1 MDLND
6 TAEFLNDLQP
16 RRNRK
21 KAPELPSPIKLV
33 CWRLNFKRLVE
44 KSGGL
49 FHDVALCIEGV
60 RTDNGNHWTTSEIYE
75 LIDSR
80 LVKTKSTVYE
90 LVGKMEKTLSLQR
103 GFPHELIDKF
113 ANGFPDDWYVEL
125 RKFIDFGRRELQN
138 HQNSQQ
144 PVVQF
149 QASDSNESTRKR
161 SQNFEDSAPPE
172 KQRLSQRFQDDD
184 DQSFDFAWP
193 SDFDL
198 PERLSEVDEEPQT
211 SGMELTNRNSLQVDS
226 REHTSIPDP
235 FETPRRL
242 TRSSARLQ
250 TSQRTSAP
258 VTPPNR
264 QKRGRRSKRD
274 SDFFTPQTPELNR
287 SKRGRLLK
295 PRLAFGERIVYN
307 SMGEPIKLRK
317 STTTTHLTNTDSKTL
332 NAIANG
338 LHLQKAETPKQIER
352 RLQSVHQIKKPKRRE
367 SHSKSALR
375 KLLEYKSDSDH
386 EEATP
391 LAARK
396 PQLGRRVVESDDEE
410 DTSDHREDSIA
421 SRTRQR
427 TKRQPNKVKRRAS
440 DTKTLKRKL
449 RQSPAKPRRSSFP
462 ATRSQ
467 TNQATK
473 SSRTST
479 KRSETSKTQS
489 LAFATPK
496 PKRKR
501 WGEKEK
507 ADLKTGFRLFNPI
520 EEEDWN
526 RLVEILPVDWT
537 VEEVKA
543 QAKVMRLK
551 PVVLNN
557 QNKNSQSTDLLDR
570 IKRLMVSGK
579 MPAKG
584 TLKREE
590 LEDAIQDFLCK
601 QNFVE
606 NESNDQLENSMDE
619 DEFLDEAL
627 RNYGLDDSIRVATD
641 RMFTPSKRMFFPK
654 PIFMSRRRSSMM
666 AAQSVGDEFVLP
678 NRDKDQRFR
687 RQYRA
692 QQYNKR
698 NGRKQR
704 EDEED
709 DSKANTDG
717 TNDTMEST
725 IVYEQSP
732 ITPIRCT
739 SAASTVLDVSVMGI
753 SL

>member
-1 MDLND
+1 MELDD

-16 RRNRK
+16 KRNRK
-21 KAPELPSPIKLV
+21 RVSEQLPPIKLV
-33 CWRLNFKRLVE
+33 CWRFNFKRLVE

-60 RTDNGNHWTTSEIYE
+60 RADNGTHWSTSEIHE

-80 LVKTKSTVYE
+80 HVKTKSSVYE
-90 LVGKMEKTLSLQR
+90 LVGKMERPLSLDR

-113 ANGFPDDWYVEL
+113 ANGFPDDWYEEL

-149 QASDSNESTRKR
+149 EASDSNESTRKR
-161 SQNFEDSAPPE
+161 SQDFDDSPPLE
-172 KQRLSQRFQDDD
+172 KRRLSQRFQDDD

-193 SDFDL
+193 PDFDL
-198 PERLSEVDEEPQT
+198 PERLSEVDDEPQT
-211 SGMELTNRNSLQVDS
+211 SGIEPVNKDSLQVDS
-226 REHTSIPDP
+226 REHTPTPDP

-242 TRSSARLQ
+242 TRSATRLQ
-250 TSQRTSAP
+250 NSQKTLTP

-264 QKRGRRSKRD
+264 PKRGRKFKRD

-307 SMGEPIKLRK
+307 SKGEAIEART
-317 STTTTHLTNTDSKTL
+317 STTTTHLTNKNSKAL
-332 NAIANG
+332 KAIANG
-338 LHLQKAETPKQIER
+338 LHLQKADTPKQTER
-352 RLQSVHQIKKPKRRE
+352 RLQSVYQPKKPKRRE
-367 SHSKSALR
+367 SQSKSALR

-396 PQLGRRVVESDDEE
+396 PQLGRRVVESDDDEE
-410 DTSDHREDSIA
+410 SDSIA

-427 TKRQPNKVKRRAS
+427 TKRQPKNVKRRAS
-440 DTKTLKRKL
+440 DTKTLKRNV
-449 RQSPAKPRRSSFP
+449 RQSAGKPRRSSFP
-462 ATRSQ
+462 AIRSQ
-467 TNQATK
+467 THQTTK
-473 SSRTST
+473 TSRTST
-479 KRSETSKTQS
+479 RRSETSKTQPS
-489 LAFATPK
+489 TIATPK

-507 ADLKTGFRLFNPI
+507 ADLKTGFNLFNPI

-526 RLVEILPVDWT
+526 RLVEILPIDWT
-537 VEEVKA
+537 LEEVKA

-551 PVVLNN
+551 PVILNN
-557 QNKNSQSTDLLDR
+557 QKHIRKSTDLLDR

-590 LEDAIQDFLCK
+590 LEDAVQELVSK
-601 QNFVE
+601 QNFVDTA
-606 NESNDQLENSMDE
+606 NDQLQDSLDD

-627 RNYGLDDSIRVATD
+627 RNYGLDDSIRVGND
-641 RMFTPSKRMFFPK
+641 RMFTPARRMFIPK
-654 PIFMSRRRSSMM
+654 PVFMSRRRSSMM
-666 AAQSVGDEFVLP
+666 AAQTVGDEFVLP
-678 NRDKDQRFR
+678 NRDKEQRFR

-692 QQYNKR
+692 NQYNKR
-698 NGRKQR
+698 HGRNQQR
-704 EDEED
+704 EDDENE
-709 DSKANTDG
+709 SKATADE
-717 TNDTMEST
+717 TNDTMESSG
-725 IVYEQSP
+725 VNDQSP

-753 SL
+753 SF

>member
-1 MDLND
+1 MELDD

-16 RRNRK
+16 KRNRK
-21 KAPELPSPIKLV
+21 RVSEQLPPIKLV
-33 CWRLNFKRLVE
+33 CWRFNFKRLVE

-60 RTDNGNHWTTSEIYE
+60 RADNGTHWSTSEIHE

-80 LVKTKSTVYE
+80 HVKTKSSVYE
-90 LVGKMEKTLSLQR
+90 LVGKMERPLSLDR

-113 ANGFPDDWYVEL
+113 ANGFPDDWYEEL

-149 QASDSNESTRKR
+149 EASDSNESTRKR
-161 SQNFEDSAPPE
+161 SQDFDDSPPLE
-172 KQRLSQRFQDDD
+172 KRRLSQRFQDDD

-193 SDFDL
+193 PDFDL
-198 PERLSEVDEEPQT
+198 PERLSEVDDEPQT
-211 SGMELTNRNSLQVDS
+211 SGIEPVNKDSLQVDS
-226 REHTSIPDP
+226 REHTPTPDP

-242 TRSSARLQ
+242 TRSATRLQ
-250 TSQRTSAP
+250 NSQKTLTP

-264 QKRGRRSKRD
+264 PKRGRKFKRD

-307 SMGEPIKLRK
+307 SKGEAIEART
-317 STTTTHLTNTDSKTL
+317 STTTTHLTNKNSKAL
-332 NAIANG
+332 KAIANG
-338 LHLQKAETPKQIER
+338 LHLQKADTPKQTER
-352 RLQSVHQIKKPKRRE
+352 RLQSVYQPKKPKRRE
-367 SHSKSALR
+367 SQSKSALR

-396 PQLGRRVVESDDEE
+396 PQLGRRVVESDDDEE
-410 DTSDHREDSIA
+410 SDSIA

-427 TKRQPNKVKRRAS
+427 TKRQPNEAKRRAA
-440 DTKTLKRKL
+440 DTKTLKRNV
-449 RQSPAKPRRSSFP
+449 RQSTGK
-462 ATRSQ
+462 
-467 TNQATK
+467 
-473 SSRTST
+473 
-479 KRSETSKTQS
+479 
-489 LAFATPK
+489 
-496 PKRKR
+496 KR

-507 ADLKTGFRLFNPI
+507 ADLKTGFNLFNPI

-526 RLVEILPVDWT
+526 RLVEILPIDWT
-537 VEEVKA
+537 LEEVKA

-551 PVVLNN
+551 PVILNN
-557 QNKNSQSTDLLDR
+557 QKHIRKSTDLLDR

-590 LEDAIQDFLCK
+590 LEDAIEELVSK
-601 QNFVE
+601 QNFVDTA
-606 NESNDQLENSMDE
+606 NDQLQDSLDD

-627 RNYGLDDSIRVATD
+627 RNYGLDDSICVRNGRT
-641 RMFTPSKRMFFPK
+641 FTPSRRMFIPK
-654 PIFMSRRRSSMM
+654 PVFMNSGSSSMM
-666 AAQSVGDEFVLP
+666 AAQTVGDEFVLP
-678 NRDKDQRFR
+678 NRDKEMRFR

-692 QQYNKR
+692 NQYNKR
-698 NGRKQR
+698 YGRQQKR
-704 EDEED
+704 EDDE
-709 DSKANTDG
+709 N
-717 TNDTMEST
+717 ESN
-725 IVYEQSP
+725 
-732 ITPIRCT
+732 
-739 SAASTVLDVSVMGI
+739 ATVLDVSIMSI
-753 SL
+753 SFQFRHC

>member
-1 MDLND
+1 MDLD
-6 TAEFLNDLQP
+6 ATGEFLNDLPP

-21 KAPELPSPIKLV
+21 KAPELSPAIKLV

-60 RTDNGNHWTTSEIYE
+60 RAESGIHWTTSEIHE
-75 LIDSR
+75 LVDSR

-125 RKFIDFGRRELQN
+125 RKFIDFSRQKLQN

-144 PVVQF
+144 SVVQF
-149 QASDSNESTRKR
+149 KASDSNKSTRKR
-161 SQNFEDSAPPE
+161 SQNFKDSVPPE
-172 KQRLSQRFQDDD
+172 KRRLNQRFQDDD

-193 SDFDL
+193 SDFDI
-198 PERLSEVDEEPQT
+198 PERLSEVDDKSKT
-211 SGMELTNRNSLQVDS
+211 SEMELTNQNSLQVDS
-226 REHTSIPDP
+226 RDPAPIPDS

-242 TRSSARLQ
+242 ARSAVRLQ
-250 TSQRTSAP
+250 NLQRTSASI
-258 VTPPNR
+258 TLLNR
-264 QKRGRRSKRD
+264 QKRGCKSKRD

-317 STTTTHLTNTDSKTL
+317 STTTTHLTNTDAKML

-367 SHSKSALR
+367 SQSKSALR

-396 PQLGRRVVESDDEE
+396 PQLGRRVVESDNEE
-410 DTSDHREDSIA
+410 DISDHRENSIA
-421 SRTRQR
+421 SRTHQR
-427 TKRQPNKVKRRAS
+427 TQRQPNKVKRRAS
-440 DTKTLKRKL
+440 DTRTLKRKL
-449 RQSPAKPRRSSFP
+449 RQSPAKPRRSLFP

-467 TNQATK
+467 TNQTTK
-473 SSRTST
+473 CSRTST
-479 KRSETSKTQS
+479 KRSETSKTQP
-489 LAFATPK
+489 LAFATQK
-496 PKRKR
+496 PKKKR

-507 ADLKTGFRLFNPI
+507 VDLKTGFRLFNPI

-526 RLVEILPVDWT
+526 RLIEILPVDWT
-537 VEEVKA
+537 VEEVKE

-570 IKRLMVSGK
+570 IKRLM

-654 PIFMSRRRSSMM
+654 PIFMTDSDSSMM
-666 AAQSVGDEFVLP
+666 AAESVGDVFVLP
-678 NRDKDQRFR
+678 NRDKDKRFR
-687 RQYRA
+687 RHYRA

-698 NGRKQR
+698 YGCKQP
-704 EDEED
+704 EEEENKTDAKEANDTVDSSAVDEELP
-709 DSKANTDG
+709 
-717 TNDTMEST
+717 
-725 IVYEQSP
+725 V
-732 ITPIRCT
+732 TPTRCA
-739 SAASTVLDVSVMGI
+739 SAASTILDVSVMAL

>member
-1 MDLND
+1 MDLDD

-16 RRNRK
+16 TRNRK
-21 KAPELPSPIKLV
+21 RVSEQPPPIKLV
-33 CWRLNFKRLVE
+33 CWRFNFKRLVE

-60 RTDNGNHWTTSEIYE
+60 RADNGTHWSTSEIHE

-80 LVKTKSTVYE
+80 RVKTKSSVYE
-90 LVGKMEKTLSLQR
+90 LVGKMERPLSLKR

-113 ANGFPDDWYVEL
+113 ANGFPDDWYEEL

-149 QASDSNESTRKR
+149 EASDSNESTRKR
-161 SQNFEDSAPPE
+161 SQDFDDSPPLE
-172 KQRLSQRFQDDD
+172 KRRLSQRFQDDD

-193 SDFDL
+193 PDFDL
-198 PERLSEVDEEPQT
+198 PERLSEVDDEPT
-211 SGMELTNRNSLQVDS
+211 SAIEPNNKDSLQVDS
-226 REHTSIPDP
+226 REHTPTPDP

-242 TRSSARLQ
+242 TRSATRLQ
-250 TSQRTSAP
+250 LLQQTFTP

-264 QKRGRRSKRD
+264 QKRGRKSKRD

-307 SMGEPIKLRK
+307 SKGNAIEART
-317 STTTTHLTNTDSKTL
+317 STTTTHLTNNHSKAL
-332 NAIANG
+332 KAIANG
-338 LHLQKAETPKQIER
+338 LHLQKADTPKQTER
-352 RLQSVHQIKKPKRRE
+352 RLQSVYQPKKPKRRE
-367 SHSKSALR
+367 SQSKSALR

-396 PQLGRRVVESDDEE
+396 PQLGRRVVESDD
-410 DTSDHREDSIA
+410 DDQDDSIA

-427 TKRQPNKVKRRAS
+427 TKRQPKMVKRRAS
-440 DTKTLKRKL
+440 DTKTLKRNV
-449 RQSPAKPRRSSFP
+449 RQSTGKPQRSSFP
-462 ATRSQ
+462 TTRSQ
-467 TNQATK
+467 TRQTTK
-473 SSRTST
+473 PSRTST
-479 KRSETSKTQS
+479 RRSETSKTQLS
-489 LAFATPK
+489 TIATPK

-507 ADLKTGFRLFNPI
+507 ADLKTGFSLLNPI

-526 RLVEILPVDWT
+526 RLVEILPIDWT
-537 VEEVKA
+537 VEQVKA
-543 QAKVMRLK
+543 QANVMRLK
-551 PVVLNN
+551 PVILNN
-557 QNKNSQSTDLLDR
+557 QKRSSQSTDLLDR

-590 LEDAIQDFLCK
+590 LEDAIQELMSK
-601 QNFVE
+601 QNFVD
-606 NESNDQLENSMDE
+606 NKPNDQLQDSLDE

-627 RNYGLDDSIRVATD
+627 RNYGLDDSVCVGND
-641 RMFTPSKRMFFPK
+641 RMFTPARRMFIPK
-654 PIFMSRRRSSMM
+654 PVFMNSRSSTMTADM
-666 AAQSVGDEFVLP
+666 VGDEFVLP
-678 NRDKDQRFR
+678 NRDKEQRFR

-698 NGRKQR
+698 HGRKQQR
-704 EDEED
+704 EEEENETDAEDAIDTVESSAVYDE
-709 DSKANTDG
+709 
-717 TNDTMEST
+717 
-725 IVYEQSP
+725 SP
-732 ITPIRCT
+732 VSPIRCT
-739 SAASTVLDVSVMGI
+739 SAASTIDDVSVMAL